1 MWGVLGVTPRKD
13 VRYPTESGMS
23 FHTEGNNRRTRRWR
37 LVVAALVGSDVLLAL
52 VMWQLAF
59 MVQTAFGRIPLPA
72 MPLVASVPALVLW
85 LGWRAY
91 LSFYSASRWLDSP
104 REEFKR
110 NTYSVLAAFG
120 TLAILL
126 FATQTGTQYS
136 RVYVFAFFGGLLV
149 SAPYV
154 RRWVKGR
161 LRRAGVWP

>member
-1 MWGVLGVTPRKD
+1 VTPRKD

-52 VMWQLAF
+52 VMWLLAF
-59 MVQTAFGRIPLPA
+59 VLQTRFGRIPLAVIP
-72 MPLVASVPALVLW
+72 VVSIVPPLVLW

-91 LSFYSASRWLDSP
+91 FGLYSPSHWPDSP
-104 REEFKR
+104 QEEFRR
-110 NTYSVLAAFG
+110 NAYSVLAAFG

-126 FATQTGTQYS
+126 FATQTGTEYS
-136 RVYVFAFFGGLLV
+136 PVYVFAFFGGLFIA
-149 SAPYV
+149 APYG
-154 RRWVKGR
+154 RRWVKWR